1 MIWIETSAPA
11 DEPVGVAELRAFLRL
26 EREDEDALLVRLL
39 RAAREDVERRT
50 GLLVA
55 ERTGRLVV
63 EAAVGTL
70 TLGFRPVT
78 AVLGVTLFDEQS
90 ETRAGDPADVRFENT
105 PLRTCLHWRRAV
117 AAPGGAEL
125 ELRAGLPPELVPESL
140 RLAMLRLAATS
151 YETRTL
157 LAPALQPDTIPP
169 LVGSLLSPYR
179 SLAI

>member
-11 DEPVGVAELRAFLRL
+11 EEPVGVAELRAFLRL
-26 EREDEDALLVRLL
+26 DREDEDALLGRLL

-70 TLGFRPVT
+70 ALGFRPVT
-78 AVLGVTLFDEQS
+78 TILGVTLFDEDGA
-90 ETRAGDPADVRFENT
+90 TRLGDLADLRFENS
-105 PLRTCLHWRRAV
+105 PLHTRLHWRRPVV
-117 AAPGGAEL
+117 AAGGAEL

-140 RLAMLRLAATS
+140 RLAMLRLAATA

>member
-11 DEPVGVAELRAFLRL
+11 AEPVSVAELRAFLRL
-26 EREDEDALLVRLL
+26 EREDEDALLLRLL

-63 EAAVGTL
+63 ETAVGSVV
-70 TLGFRPVT
+70 LGLRPVT
-78 AVLGVTLFDEQS
+78 AILDLTLFDEDG
-90 ETRAGDPADVRFENT
+90 EPGAGDPRDLRYENA
-105 PLRTCLHWRRAV
+105 PLRTQLHWRRPI
-117 AAPGGAEL
+117 AAPGGAEVG
-125 ELRAGLPPELVPESL
+125 LRAGLPPELVPESL

-151 YETRTL
+151 FETRTL